1 MSAADN
7 AVNKAQGKRWDRTQ
21 NKWIGKLYM
30 HDFTCDIFYY
40 VLATNIFNPVTMY
53 NKIVDKLDEEAEE
66 ISKLPKD
73 DDDILKQSKDEE
85 EKPAATGEGGRKVN
99 DTEYYDVLGVSTD
112 ATPSK
117 IKKAYYVAARKWH
130 PDRNKS
136 DEAKVKFQGKQN
148 LFVLYGHRPT
158 FDLGFRL

>member
-1 MSAADN
+1 MQSCN
-7 AVNKAQGKRWDRTQ
+7 Q
-21 NKWIGKLYM
+21 Y
-30 HDFTCDIFYY
+30 H
-40 VLATNIFNPVTMY
+40 
-53 NKIVDKLDEEAEE
+53 KIVDKLDEEAEE

-99 DTEYYDVLGVSTD
+99 DTEYYDVLGVPTD
-112 ATPSK
+112 ATPAK

-136 DEAKVKFQGKQN
+136 DEAKVKFQAIGEAYQVLGDEKLRKIYDRDGKD
-148 LFVLYGHRPT
+148 G
-158 FDLGFRL
+158 